1 MEGSRIDGNLVTPF
15 YHFEEIHL
23 GEGGCSQVAIY
34 QEDIPCFRSCIFAY
48 SCDVSILSL
57 RAIYLS

>member
-15 YHFEEIHL
+15 YHFEEIYQ

-34 QEDIPCFRSCIFAY
+34 QEDIPCFLSRIFAC

-57 RAIYLS
+57 REMYWS